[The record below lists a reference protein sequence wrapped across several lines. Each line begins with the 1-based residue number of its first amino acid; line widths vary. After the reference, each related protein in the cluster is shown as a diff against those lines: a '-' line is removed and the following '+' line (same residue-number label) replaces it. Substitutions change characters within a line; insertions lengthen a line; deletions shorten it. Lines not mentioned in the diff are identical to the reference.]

1 MGLATV
7 GAVSLTGCV
16 GAFDPQADASSPLA
30 PRVQALV
37 DANREYPRWA
47 DFPKS
52 PTDLPTT
59 VEVASR
65 VNTVRATGGALAGEV
80 SRIDWQLTDP
90 EGFARDMEAR
100 VAASTPAPAP
110 ATVQTQ
116 AEIEALAERLRRRA
130 APPPPITRPPRP

>member
-1 MGLATV
+1 MGLAGV
-7 GAVSLTGCV
+7 GAVSLGGCV
-16 GAFDPQADASSPLA
+16 GAFDPEADASSPLA

-37 DANREYPRWA
+37 DANRGYPRWA

-80 SRIDWQLTDP
+80 SRIDWTLTDP
-90 EGFARDMEAR
+90 EAFARDMEAR
-100 VAASTPAPAP
+100 VAAAQPAP